1 MLQSDKE
8 ILEFIKEQAER
19 WGKVSLFEIMQE
31 TENPF
36 TAYNAC
42 HRLELS
48 GDIFR
53 RRGEEEGLEIYY
65 YVRL

>member
-1 MLQSDKE
+1 MLESDKE
-8 ILEFIKEQAER
+8 ILSFIKVNAAR

-31 TENPF
+31 SENPF

-48 GDIFR
+48 GEIFR
-53 RRGEEEGLEIYY
+53 RRAEEEGLEIYY